1 MSAVM
6 LSEVLFSFPCNGICC
21 VVKSVYY
28 RDGSRWEGAGGAHPP
43 PPPRDDQRFSNTTG
57 ILQKKTMW
65 FTGVEVERE
74 TSAPPPKNILDPPL
88 YYTVVSR
95 EENWQKSKMK
105 ITVPQFILNACLLF
119 FVHKL

>member
-6 LSEVLFSFPCNGICC
+6 LSEVLFSFPFNGICC
-21 VVKSVYY
+21 VFKSV
-28 RDGSRWEGAGGAHPP
+28 
-43 PPPRDDQRFSNTTG
+43 
-57 ILQKKTMW
+57 
-65 FTGVEVERE
+65 
-74 TSAPPPKNILDPPL
+74 